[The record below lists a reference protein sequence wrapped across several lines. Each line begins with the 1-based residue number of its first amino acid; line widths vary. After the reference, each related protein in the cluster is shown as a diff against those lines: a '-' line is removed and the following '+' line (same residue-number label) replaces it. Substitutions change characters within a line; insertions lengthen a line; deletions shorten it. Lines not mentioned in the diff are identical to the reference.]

1 MSGLKCDVN
10 GDFIDPN
17 TPPPP
22 RNESPSTDWF
32 PYESRTA
39 FETARFL
46 FTRNQMSASHIDTL
60 LDLWA
65 ATLIKHN
72 DAPPFATHDDL
83 YSTIDATPLG
93 DVPWESFSMT
103 YTGDKP
109 AEDVPPWMDSTY
121 DVWFRD
127 PRLLVQNLLSNPDFD
142 GEMEYVPYRD
152 YMEENNRCWKNFF
165 SGDWAWNQAVR
176 FVYYL
181 LEFLLTHLTLR
192 ILSLKIQRHMGPLLF
207 L

>member
-1 MSGLKCDVN
+1 
-10 GDFIDPN
+10 
-17 TPPPP
+17 
-22 RNESPSTDWF
+22 
-32 PYESRTA
+32 
-39 FETARFL
+39 
-46 FTRNQMSASHIDTL
+46 MSASHIDTL

-127 PRLLVQNLLSNPDFD
+127 PHLLVQNLLSNPDFD
-142 GEMEYVPYRD
+142 GEMEYIPYRD
-152 YMEENNRCWKNFF
+152 YMCYDSAKAGTRDKSRDE
-165 SGDWAWNQAVR
+165 D
-176 FVYYL
+176 
-181 LEFLLTHLTLR
+181 
-192 ILSLKIQRHMGPLLF
+192 LSQKDKDMNEVKSKDL
-207 L
+207 